1 MPLAELLPA
10 AIELAEFYAA
20 KPPIAAQ
27 MIKKSVNA
35 IVSMSDQS
43 IMHMDVD
50 QNILSAMTEDRGIAI
65 QSYLDKTEP
74 TFSGN

>member
-1 MPLAELLPA
+1 M
-10 AIELAEFYAA
+10 AEFYAG

-27 MIKKSVNA
+27 MIKRSVNA

-50 QNILSAMTEDRGIAI
+50 QNILSATTDDRDVAIAA
-65 QSYLDKTEP
+65 YLDKTEP
-74 TFSGN
+74 TFTGN

>member
-1 MPLAELLPA
+1 
-10 AIELAEFYAA
+10 
-20 KPPIAAQ
+20 
-27 MIKKSVNA
+27 
-35 IVSMSDQS
+35 MSDQS